1 MRIPKFIEPGNVLG
15 LVAPSFGCVGEP
27 YETRLRVAVRRFESQ
42 GYQVVCADSC
52 YKSDGLGISTKPEA
66 AADDLV
72 QFYLD
77 KSIDAVLSVGG
88 GELMNETISHVDFH
102 RLAEAEPKWF
112 MGYSDNTNFIF
123 PMALLAQTAGIY
135 GPCAPRFGKPW
146 EQPERDAFALLEGR
160 DLTVKGYSRFQP
172 PEAKEENTDPLAR
185 YVLTEKKEL
194 TSFVPVGNVLLKAGE
209 LTEIRMEGTLLGGC
223 LDVLENLSG
232 TEFDGTRA
240 FCESGKKAVWVLE
253 ACDLS
258 PMSIRRTLWHLRH
271 QGWFDTAA
279 GFLIGRP
286 LAAWKQEMMGVNAY
300 NAVTDVLGDLG
311 VPVVMDAD
319 VGHISPMMPLII
331 GAEAVVTASGND
343 LTVEHLIPEL

>member
-1 MRIPKFIEPGNVLG
+1 MRYPAPLKNNGTIGFP
-15 LVAPSFGCVGEP
+15 APSFGCNIEP
-27 YETRLRVAVRRFESQ
+27 YFSSFNNAQKILKEKGHGLLCGPNAYA
-42 GYQVVCADSC
+42 G
-52 YKSDGLGISTKPEA
+52 DGIGISSSPESCGREFT
-66 AADDLV
+66 
-72 QFYLD
+72 QMYI
-77 KSIDAVLSVGG
+77 SPECDAIISCGG
-88 GELMNETISHVDFH
+88 GELMCEILDHVD
-102 RLAEAEPKWF
+102 LEAVRRADPKWF

-331 GAEAVVTASGND
+331 GAEAAVTARGND
-343 LTVEHLIPEL
+343 LTVEHLMPEA